1 MARKKSPP
9 KKKQAPS
16 RSWGSALWPPFVVL
30 ASIGILLATMYTV
43 YLDHRVR
50 SQFEGARWSL
60 PAKVYAR
67 PMEIYPGLRLK
78 QKVLV
83 EELNRLGYRSVAAL
97 SGPGTY
103 VDSKDNLKVITRQ
116 FRFWDGLQPEK
127 QLQINFASDRVSK
140 LIDLAN
146 DKEGHITRLDP
157 LLIGSIYPVKGE
169 DRILLRISEVPEL
182 LIDGLMAVE
191 DRDFRGHFG
200 VDPKSIIRAVFVN
213 LKAGRVVQ
221 GGSTLT
227 QQLVKNF
234 FLTRDRTITRKIKE
248 AIMAVLLE
256 LHYSKDE
263 ILEAYLNEVY
273 LGQDGA
279 RAIHG
284 FGLASHYYFNKPL
297 SELRVEE
304 VALLVGMVKGPS
316 FYDPRRRLE
325 RATQRRNTALEMFVN
340 EGLIEVES
348 LDARKKKSLGV
359 VKQPP
364 QGTTHF
370 PAFVDLVRRQLR
382 GHYRE
387 ADLTSEGLQIFTTL
401 DPRTQQEAEKQLK
414 THLNVLEKSRGLP
427 SGKLEAAAVITSVD
441 GGEVLAL
448 VGGRDTSYAGF
459 NRALDAR
466 RPIGS
471 LVKPAVYL
479 TALSRPHRYS
489 LVTLLNDEALY
500 LIQPNGDPWEP
511 KNYDKEYHG
520 DEVPLYI
527 SLAKSYNVSTVRLGL
542 DVGIP
547 SVVETLNKLGLK
559 GKPMAVPSL
568 ALGAFEMAPLEVA
581 QIYNTLAT
589 GGYYTP
595 LLSIREVLS
604 KNSEPLS
611 RYPLRLRQAYDDGP
625 VYILNW
631 AMEQVM
637 RAGTGKSAYSQIS
650 KDINLAGKTGT
661 TDDLRDSW
669 FAGYSGNRLGV
680 VWVGRDDN
688 SPAKLSG
695 ATGALQIWSRIMAQ
709 LELESF
715 EPNMPDNVVMIPLD
729 PGEIEHDDEDCDQRM
744 NFPFIRGTVDED
756 IEPCEEGSRRDSKST
771 GNWLLDLFR

>member
-1 MARKKSPP
+1 MARKNTRKKTPP
-9 KKKQAPS
+9 VTHP
-16 RSWGSALWPPFVVL
+16 WLSALWPPFVVIS
-30 ASIGILLATMYTV
+30 SIFILLAALYTV

-67 PMEIYPGLRLK
+67 PLELYPGLRMQPETLG
-78 QKVLV
+78 Q
-83 EELNRLGYRSVAAL
+83 ELDRLGYRNDAKL

-103 VDSKDNLKVITRQ
+103 GINGARINLMSRP
-116 FRFWDGLQPEK
+116 FRFWDGLQTAKRLE
-127 QLQINFASDRVSK
+127 ISFADGRISNLKELDSGKVS
-140 LIDLAN
+140 
-146 DKEGHITRLDP
+146 HITRLDP
-157 LLIGSIYPVKGE
+157 LLIGSIYPVQGE
-169 DRILLRISEVPEL
+169 DRILLRISEVPEKLTNGL
-182 LIDGLMAVE
+182 LAVE
-191 DRDFRGHFG
+191 DRNYYEHFG
-200 VDPKSIIRAVFVN
+200 VDPKAIMRAMVAN

-221 GGSTLT
+221 GGSTIT

-234 FLTRDRTITRKIKE
+234 FLTRDQTLIRKAKE

-256 LHYSKDE
+256 LHYGKDE

-284 FGLASHYYFNKPL
+284 FGLASYFYFKKPL
-297 SELRVEE
+297 AELRMEE
-304 VALLVGMVKGPS
+304 IALLVGVVKGPS
-316 FYDPRRRLE
+316 YFDPRRRPERALE
-325 RATQRRNTALEMFVN
+325 RRNLVLDMFAN
-340 EGLIEVES
+340 AKLIEPDSLES
-348 LDARKKKSLGV
+348 YYKRSLGV
-359 VKQPP
+359 VQKPP
-364 QGTTHF
+364 QGTTQY

-387 ADLTSEGLQIFTTL
+387 ADLSSEGLQIFTTL
-401 DPRTQQEAEKQLK
+401 DPRTQEAAENRLK
-414 THLNVLEKSRGLP
+414 THLRELERSRGLP
-427 SGKLEAAAVITSVD
+427 AGKLQSAAVVTSVD

-448 VGGRDTSYAGF
+448 VGGRDTGYAGF

-471 LVKPAVYL
+471 LVKPVVYL

-489 LVTLLNDEALY
+489 LVSLLNDEELE
-500 LIQPNGDPWEP
+500 LIQPNGETWAPQ
-511 KNYDKEYHG
+511 NYDKRFHG
-520 DEVPLYI
+520 DEVPLYLA
-527 SLAKSYNVSTVRLGL
+527 LAKSYNVATVRLAL

-547 SVVETLNKLGLK
+547 SIVDTLDKLGYK
-559 GKPMAVPSL
+559 GRPMAVPSV
-568 ALGAFEMAPLEVA
+568 ALGAFEMAPMEVA
-581 QIYNTLAT
+581 QVYNTLAT

-604 KNSEPLS
+604 KDSEPLT
-611 RYPLRLRQAYDDGP
+611 RYPLRLRQAYDEGP
-625 VYILNW
+625 VYLLNW

-637 RAGTGKSAYSQIS
+637 RAGTAKSAYNMIS
-650 KDINLAGKTGT
+650 RDINLAGKTGT

-669 FAGYSGNRLGV
+669 FAGYSGNRLSV

-688 SPAKLSG
+688 SPAHLSG
-695 ATGALQIWSRIMAQ
+695 ATGALQIWSRIMAD

-715 EPNMPDNVVMIPLD
+715 APNSPDSVVNIPLD
-729 PGEIEHDDEDCDQRM
+729 PEEVEHDDEDCNQVM
-744 NFPFIRGTVDED
+744 NFPFIRGTVDPD
-756 IEPCEEGSRRDSKST
+756 IEPCEEGVKRKKEST